1 MPINTAHSLER
12 LCYLFM
18 EANQILW
25 RLPSGNVALDLIH
38 KGSALGIYQT
48 VVYDF
53 DQIYSQYAVLKTNFM
68 TF

>member
-1 MPINTAHSLER
+1 
-12 LCYLFM
+12 M